1 MILVTPSSVCLSTE
15 QVPGL
20 KDSKRVEELQNKVI
34 CCLRDHLSCGPSSSS
49 SKAGPPLSRILG
61 LGAELRSQRT
71 QGLQRIFY
79 LKLEDLVP
87 PPPLIDRFLDTL
99 PYWGPG
105 LTTKRKKKTRHVLFR
120 PFPPWGARAHIQKR
134 DSLPSDW
141 RRVERANQMLFTQ
154 TDNQLNVFHQY
165 KRQLFKCFTTVYL
178 ILLLFSHRGGQWGW
192 GGWRKNDSLLSSLCL
207 GGSSSGQKE
216 PTPRFMITVSSLFG
230 SGSSSLRTKEGWGD
244 VSVIKCF

>member
-1 MILVTPSSVCLSTE
+1 MNYSPNISVCLSTE

-49 SKAGPPLSRILG
+49 SKAAPPLSRILG

-105 LTTKRKKKTRHVLFR
+105 LTTQRKTHVTSCSGL
-120 PFPPWGARAHIQKR
+120 FPPWGARTHIQKR

-141 RRVERANQMLFTQ
+141 CRVERANQMLFTQ

-165 KRQLFKCFTTVYL
+165 KRQLLKRFTT
-178 ILLLFSHRGGQWGW
+178 F
-192 GGWRKNDSLLSSLCL
+192 
-207 GGSSSGQKE
+207 
-216 PTPRFMITVSSLFG
+216 
-230 SGSSSLRTKEGWGD
+230 
-244 VSVIKCF
+244 